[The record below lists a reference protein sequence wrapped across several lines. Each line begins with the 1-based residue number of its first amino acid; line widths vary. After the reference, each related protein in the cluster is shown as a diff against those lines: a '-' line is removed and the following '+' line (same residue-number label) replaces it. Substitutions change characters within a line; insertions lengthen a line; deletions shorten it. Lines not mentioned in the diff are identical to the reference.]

1 MKVFEEKRIVLGV
14 TGSIAAYKIV
24 GLASKLTQSGAMVDV
39 ILTESAAKL
48 VSPLTFS
55 SVTGRKA
62 YVDQDLWQVE
72 DHVLHI
78 KLGEENQAFLI
89 APATANTIAKLANG
103 LADNLLTVSA
113 LASRTELLVA
123 PAMDGGMYSHPA
135 TQENLQILE
144 KRGVILLGPAA
155 GHLAS
160 GMSGK
165 GRMLESDQLLGH
177 LRVFLGKDGLL
188 KGKKVVVTAGGTQE
202 PIDPV
207 RVLSNKSSGKQG
219 FALAQAALDQG
230 AEVTLISS
238 PVCLTPPV
246 GASKVDVTTAEQMA
260 AVVLKETENADL
272 LIMAAAVA
280 DYKPAQEMN
289 RKVKKDQGGLS
300 VINLETTPDILG
312 ELAQRKKSAGIGPR
326 LTIGFAAE
334 TENLL
339 ENASSKLKKKDLDL
353 IVANDVSR
361 KDSGFGS
368 DKNQVTLI
376 WKDGRKKE
384 LPLMEKT
391 AVSDVIIQEAA
402 KLMEPA

>member
-1 MKVFEEKRIVLGV
+1 MKVFEGKRIVLGV

-24 GLASKLTQSGAMVDV
+24 DLASKLTQLGAKVDV

-55 SVTGRKA
+55 SVTGCKA

-113 LASRTELLVA
+113 LASRTGLLVA

-165 GRMLESDQLLGH
+165 GRMLESDQLLGY
-177 LRVFLGKDGLL
+177 LRVFLGKDGVL

-280 DYKPAQEMN
+280 DYKPAQEIK

-300 VINLETTPDILG
+300 VINLETTPDILS
-312 ELAQRKKSAGIGPR
+312 ELAQRKKSTGIGPR
-326 LTIGFAAE
+326 LVIGFAAE
-334 TENLL
+334 TDNLL

-384 LPLMEKT
+384 LPLMKKT

>member
-1 MKVFEEKRIVLGV
+1 MKVFEEKQIVLGV

-24 GLASKLTQSGAMVDV
+24 DLASKLTQSRALVDV
-39 ILTESAAKL
+39 ILTESAARL

-89 APATANTIAKLANG
+89 APASANTIAKLASG

-113 LASRTELLVA
+113 LASRTGLLVA

-135 TQENLQILE
+135 TQENLKILE
-144 KRGVILLGPAA
+144 RRGVMLLGPAA

-160 GMSGK
+160 GMSGR

-177 LRVFLGKDGLL
+177 LRMYLGKDGVL

-246 GASKVDVTTAEQMA
+246 GASNVDVTTAEQMA

-280 DYKPAQEMN
+280 DFKPAQEMN

-312 ELAQRKKSAGIGPR
+312 ELAQRKRSVGIGPR

-334 TENLL
+334 TDNLL
-339 ENASSKLKKKDLDL
+339 ENASSKLKKKELDL

-376 WKDGRKKE
+376 WKDGREKE

-391 AVSDVIIQEAA
+391 AVSDVIILEAA

>member
-24 GLASKLTQSGAMVDV
+24 DLASKLTQLGAKVDV

-55 SVTGRKA
+55 SVTGCKA

-113 LASRTELLVA
+113 LASRTGLLVA

-165 GRMLESDQLLGH
+165 GRMLESDQLLGY
-177 LRVFLGKDGLL
+177 LRVFLGKDGVL

-280 DYKPAQEMN
+280 DYKPAQEIK

-300 VINLETTPDILG
+300 VINLETTPDILS
-312 ELAQRKKSAGIGPR
+312 ELAQRKKSTGIGPR
-326 LTIGFAAE
+326 LVIGFAAE
-334 TENLL
+334 TDNLL
-339 ENASSKLKKKDLDL
+339 ENAAAKLKKKDLDL

-384 LPLMEKT
+384 LPLMKKT

>member
-14 TGSIAAYKIV
+14 TGSVAAYKIV
-24 GLASKLTQSGAMVDV
+24 DLASKLTQLGAKVDV

-55 SVTGRKA
+55 SVTSRKA
-62 YVDQDLWQVE
+62 YIDQDLWQVE

-113 LASRTELLVA
+113 LASRTGLLLA

-165 GRMLESDQLLGH
+165 GRMLESVQLLGH
-177 LRVFLGKDGLL
+177 LRVFLGQDGVL

-238 PVCLTPPV
+238 PVCLTTPV

-280 DYKPAQEMN
+280 DYKPAQELN

-300 VINLETTPDILG
+300 VINLENTPDILS

-326 LTIGFAAE
+326 LVIGFAAE
-334 TENLL
+334 TDNLL

-361 KDSGFGS
+361 KDSSFGS

-376 WKDGRKKE
+376 WKDGRTEE
-384 LPLMEKT
+384 LPLMEKSE
-391 AVSDVIIQEAA
+391 VSDIIIQESVILLQ
-402 KLMEPA
+402 KI

>member
-24 GLASKLTQSGAMVDV
+24 YLASKLTQSGALVDV

-55 SVTGRKA
+55 SVTGRRA
-62 YVDQDLWQVE
+62 YIDQDLWQVD

-78 KLGEENQAFLI
+78 ELGEENQAFLI

-113 LASRTELLVA
+113 LASRTKLLVA

-144 KRGVILLGPAA
+144 KRGVRLLGPAA

-160 GMSGK
+160 GISGK

-177 LRVFLGKDGLL
+177 LRVFLGKDGVL

-207 RVLSNKSSGKQG
+207 RVISNKSSGKQG
-219 FALAQAALDQG
+219 FALAQAAMDQG
-230 AEVTLISS
+230 AEVVLISS
-238 PVCLTPPV
+238 PVCLSPPV
-246 GASKVDVTTAEQMA
+246 GVLKIDGTTAEQMSA
-260 AVVLKETENADL
+260 AVLKETENADL
-272 LIMAAAVA
+272 LIMAAAIA
-280 DYKPAQEMN
+280 DYKPAQEKN
-289 RKVKKDQGGLS
+289 HKIKKDQGGLS
-300 VINLETTPDILG
+300 IINLETTPDILG
-312 ELAQRKKSAGIGPR
+312 ELAQRKKPVGIGPR

-334 TENLL
+334 TENLQ
-339 ENASSKLKKKDLDL
+339 ENASLKLKIKELDL
-353 IVANDVSR
+353 IVANDISR

-376 WKDGRKKE
+376 WKDGRIEE
-384 LPLMEKT
+384 LPLMEKSE
-391 AVSDVIIQEAA
+391 VSDIIIHEAS
-402 KLMEPA
+402 KLIESI

>member
-1 MKVFEEKRIVLGV
+1 MKVFEGKRIVLGV

-24 GLASKLTQSGAMVDV
+24 DLASKLTQSGAMVDV
-39 ILTESAAKL
+39 VLTESAAKL

-78 KLGEENQAFLI
+78 KLGEENQVFLI

-135 TQENLQILE
+135 TQENLQT
-144 KRGVILLGPAA
+144 PAA

-177 LRVFLGKDGLL
+177 LRVFLGKDGVL
-188 KGKKVVVTAGGTQE
+188 KERKVVVTAGGTQE

-238 PVCLTPPV
+238 PVCLTSPV
-246 GASKVDVTTAEQMA
+246 GASMIDVTTAEQMA
-260 AVVLKETENADL
+260 GVVLRETENTDL
-272 LIMAAAVA
+272 LIMATAVA
-280 DYKPAQEMN
+280 DYKPVAEMN

-312 ELAQRKKSAGIGPR
+312 ELAQRKKSDGVGPR
-326 LTIGFAAE
+326 FTIGFAAE

-339 ENASSKLKKKDLDL
+339 ENASSKMKKKELDL

-361 KDSGFGS
+361 KDSGFGF

-376 WKDGRKKE
+376 WKDGRNKE
-384 LPLMEKT
+384 LPLLEKS

-402 KLMEPA
+402 KLMDPKIG

>member
-1 MKVFEEKRIVLGV
+1 MKVFEEKQIVLGV

-24 GLASKLTQSGAMVDV
+24 DLASKLTQSRALVDV
-39 ILTESAAKL
+39 ILTESAARL

-89 APATANTIAKLANG
+89 APASANTIAKLASG

-113 LASRTELLVA
+113 LASRTGLLVA

-135 TQENLQILE
+135 TQENLKILE
-144 KRGVILLGPAA
+144 RRGVMLLGPAA

-160 GMSGK
+160 GMSGR

-177 LRVFLGKDGLL
+177 LRMYLGKDGVL

-246 GASKVDVTTAEQMA
+246 GASNVDVTTAEQMA

-280 DYKPAQEMN
+280 DFKPAQEMN

-312 ELAQRKKSAGIGPR
+312 ELAQRKRSVGIGPR

-334 TENLL
+334 TDNLL
-339 ENASSKLKKKDLDL
+339 ENASSKLKKKELDL
-353 IVANDVSR
+353 IVANDVRR

-376 WKDGRKKE
+376 WKDGREKE

-391 AVSDVIIQEAA
+391 AVSDVIILEAA